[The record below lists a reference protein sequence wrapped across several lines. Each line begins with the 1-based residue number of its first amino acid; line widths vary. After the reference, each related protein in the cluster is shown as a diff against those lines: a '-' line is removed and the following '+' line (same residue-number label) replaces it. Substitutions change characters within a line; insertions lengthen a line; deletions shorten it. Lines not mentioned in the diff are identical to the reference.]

1 MAEIKAQLTINS
13 DISSYGMSINSDMTM
28 NKADSETGLELTGGL
43 AKRAFT
49 ANTQVDLVTGT
60 TAAAG
65 QTVTATTAANKLYIK
80 NVGSSPDKYFII
92 GKGNA
97 STTTSETTIDS
108 SGTDYYRIGRLYG
121 GDWMLIPWD
130 AVSTTGDITIQASDA
145 TTADPMYVEYMV
157 FFE

>member
-1 MAEIKAQLTINS
+1 MAEIKAQLTVNS

-28 NKADSETGLELTGGL
+28 NKADSETGLELTSGL

-49 ANTQVDLVTGT
+49 VNTQVDLVTGT

-65 QTVTATTAANKLYIK
+65 QTVTATKAAKLYIK

-92 GKGNA
+92 GKGTA
-97 STTTSETTIDS
+97 STSTTETTIDS
-108 SGTDYYRIGRLYG
+108 SGTAYYRIGRLYG

-130 AVSTTGDITIQASDA
+130 AVSATGDITIQASDA

>member
-1 MAEIKAQLTINS
+1 MAEIKAQLTVNS

-28 NKADSETGLELTGGL
+28 NKADSETGLELTSGL

-49 ANTQVDLVTGT
+49 VNTQVDLVTGT

-65 QTVTATTAANKLYIK
+65 QTVTATKAAKLYIK

-92 GKGNA
+92 GKGTA
-97 STTTSETTIDS
+97 STTTTETVIGSD
-108 SGTDYYRIGRLYG
+108 GTAYYRIGRLYG